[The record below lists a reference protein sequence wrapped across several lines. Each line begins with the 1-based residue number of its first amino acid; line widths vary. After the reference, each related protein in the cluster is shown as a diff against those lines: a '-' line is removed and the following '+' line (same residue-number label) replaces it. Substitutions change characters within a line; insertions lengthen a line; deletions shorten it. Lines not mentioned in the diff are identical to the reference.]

1 MFLLDLLLGV
11 AQPIGNKV
19 CDRLYVGTARRE
31 RGPARWRCPSQWGV
45 PARSQKPAPALAGAP
60 GQRKAPGQTLCVL
73 RSDYEWSTIT
83 GLSTPF
89 TKIYKL

>member
-1 MFLLDLLLGV
+1 MFLLDLLLSV

-83 GLSTPF
+83 GSSTPF